1 MLTYVRRTRDLPFV
15 SRYAVDTGVDTRQC
29 DSGLSGNVTGDFV
42 NTYSYGM
49 FYRFNGPLC
58 VCFLFVFMSNVQV
71 NIFQSYRD
79 GATASWVFTS
89 TMGSKCAMFK
99 DMKMVSPVGVEP
111 ST

>member
-1 MLTYVRRTRDLPFV
+1 MGCFV
-15 SRYAVDTGVDTRQC
+15 VSMDHFA
-29 DSGLSGNVTGDFV
+29 FV
-42 NTYSYGM
+42 
-49 FYRFNGPLC
+49 
-58 VCFLFVFMSNVQV
+58 FLFVFMSNVQV